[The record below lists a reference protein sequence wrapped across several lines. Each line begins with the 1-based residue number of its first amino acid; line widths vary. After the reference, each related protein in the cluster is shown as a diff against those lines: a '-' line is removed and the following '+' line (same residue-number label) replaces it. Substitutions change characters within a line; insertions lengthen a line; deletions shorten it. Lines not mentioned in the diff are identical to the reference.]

1 MSWWNIGL
9 GIANALTNAAQV
21 GVSAWQTTEQSK
33 QQEKQLQ
40 EQQKQFQSQQQNLKD
55 SQARQDKAESNAIKT
70 AKDFKDQEEQ
80 KEKEAPLGGSSLTGG
95 LTTTNMPM
103 SRI

>member
-33 QQEKQLQ
+33 QQETT
-40 EQQKQFQSQQQNLKD
+40 
-55 SQARQDKAESNAIKT
+55 KT
-70 AKDFKDQEEQ
+70 I
-80 KEKEAPLGGSSLTGG
+80 PN
-95 LTTTNMPM
+95 TTTKFK
-103 SRI
+103 R

>member
-40 EQQKQFQSQQQNLKD
+40 EQQKQFQTQQQNLKD

-70 AKDFKDQEEQ
+70 AKDFVKD
-80 KEKEAPLGGSSLTGG
+80 KEKEQDTPLGGSSLTGG